1 MKNNAGLFS
10 IGEIAK
16 AIGITRRIILNYEAK
31 GLVKPDVKNGEN
43 ANRYYTM
50 DTLTKIHA
58 IRILQKLGL
67 SLDEIRGYL
76 DGSVSLASFIHR
88 LEMMRDEINRNIEK
102 LYERS
107 NDYIERVKEVYLE
120 EQTVYCQILC
130 VGDIARK
137 TAVLRSVAFEA
148 MQKYGADI
156 TKRLYFTE
164 YLLNNPKEVRYC
176 AVVPPHSTGENITRL
191 PRVRAICI
199 YHHGAYDELPR
210 VRDKLIKYAEE
221 NGFAP
226 LGMCRHIYIEG
237 PPQHKDKK
245 LFITQVALP
254 VAEKSFNNGGA
265 ADRN

>member
-1 MKNNAGLFS
+1 MKNDAGLFS

-16 AIGITRRIILNYEAK
+16 TIGITRRIILNYEAK

-50 DTLTKIHA
+50 DTLTKIHT

-137 TAVLRSVAFEA
+137 TEVLRSVAF
-148 MQKYGADI
+148 
-156 TKRLYFTE
+156 
-164 YLLNNPKEVRYC
+164 
-176 AVVPPHSTGENITRL
+176 
-191 PRVRAICI
+191 
-199 YHHGAYDELPR
+199 
-210 VRDKLIKYAEE
+210 
-221 NGFAP
+221 
-226 LGMCRHIYIEG
+226 
-237 PPQHKDKK
+237 
-245 LFITQVALP
+245 
-254 VAEKSFNNGGA
+254 
-265 ADRN
+265 